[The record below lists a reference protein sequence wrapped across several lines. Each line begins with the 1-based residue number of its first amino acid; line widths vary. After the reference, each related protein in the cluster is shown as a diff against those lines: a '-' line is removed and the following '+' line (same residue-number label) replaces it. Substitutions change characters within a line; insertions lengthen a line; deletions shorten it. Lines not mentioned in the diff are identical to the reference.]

1 MGALARAYPEEPL
14 VSCQVLVR
22 EGSHVLLVR
31 RARPPLKGYWA
42 LPGGAVAL
50 GETVVAA
57 AVREVQEE
65 TGLLVE
71 VSRYLGYRD
80 RVEHDEAGK
89 VRYHYVVHYFEAQP
103 QAGELQAADDAADVA
118 WLPVSSLAKVQI
130 TDSVRDCCQW
140 AGIYQ

>member
-1 MGALARAYPEEPL
+1 MARAYPEEPL

-22 EGSHVLLVR
+22 EGSRILLVR
-31 RARPPLKGYWA
+31 RARPPLEGYWA

-50 GETVVAA
+50 GETVAAA

-71 VSRYLGYRD
+71 VTRYLGYRD
-80 RVEHDEAGK
+80 RIEHDEVGK
-89 VRYHYVVHYFEAQP
+89 VRYHYVILYFEACQRI
-103 QAGELQAADDAADVA
+103 GELQAADDAAEVEWVHVDR
-118 WLPVSSLAKVQI
+118 LAQLQI

-140 AGIYQ
+140 TGIYQ